1 MVRTLPPKRSPVGTA
16 NRPASGGR
24 RVGPGHAD
32 ELVVERVDLGV
43 GEARAASEQVL
54 AEGPR
59 HHDDHAALAADGPGE
74 AGGGGDEGGRD
85 PVADRLPH
93 ALRAGARVDEGA
105 LVDRLDGDAAAP
117 RARLDGEHARG
128 ADREVVDAPGGR
140 VDAVERE
147 PAEITEAL
155 EQRRD
160 RVAVAAPA

>member
-74 AGGGGDEGGRD
+74 AGGGGGGGGGGPVGGR
-85 PVADRLPH
+85 PPPPP
-93 ALRAGARVDEGA
+93 RAGG
-105 LVDRLDGDAAAP
+105 P
-117 RARLDGEHARG
+117 
-128 ADREVVDAPGGR
+128 
-140 VDAVERE
+140 
-147 PAEITEAL
+147 
-155 EQRRD
+155 
-160 RVAVAAPA
+160 